1 MSPELSES
9 LARLDA
15 LIAAAVGSARA
26 SYGSPDPYRGLYIT
40 EEQVDE
46 DLAAAPGEPRL
57 TVPGVAGEALPRS
70 VVERFG
76 LSPFEADVVLIAL
89 APEIDLRYERLFAY
103 LNDDATR
110 KRPTVDLAL
119 TLLCKTRAARLAQRG
134 VFAAGAP
141 LLRHGLIR
149 LGEESALLARSVRLD
164 ECVSR
169 HILGDRTLDEEL
181 ARAARAVEAPAIGLD
196 LVAIAAA
203 DRAVVSAWLSDAAS
217 ETRQDPRP
225 LLLAGPRAS
234 GKRQAAEALAAYL
247 GCTLLVARHDRTP
260 TMAARL
266 RLQAA
271 LSRAVLYVE
280 APSEEELEALLAPS
294 PARVVIGV
302 DRGAAIRGLPQARL
316 EAPPLEARR
325 ARWRERLAEQGVVV
339 ATAAID
345 RVAARF
351 EIGIHQIDGAVE
363 AMARRVPGTAPAPMD
378 ARELLAAARAQCA
391 PAPALAEE
399 IVPRRGWSDIV
410 LAPGALEQLR
420 ALCSRVEHREQVL
433 GAWGFGA
440 KLANGL
446 GTNALFAGPSGT
458 GKTLAAE
465 IIAAELGV
473 PLFKVNLA
481 NVVSKY
487 IGETEKNL
495 QAIFE
500 AAEESHAAL
509 FFDEADS
516 LFGKRSAVRDSHDR
530 YANLEISYLLQKM
543 ESYRGLAILATNLLQ
558 NLDEAFVRRLA
569 FTIHFPLPGEKE
581 RERIWRN
588 IWPSAAPLGGDVDA
602 ASLAAAHKLSGGAI
616 RNAALAAAFLAQPEG
631 RIGRQH
637 VEQAVMRE
645 YQKLGKR
652 GNGVH
657 VGGP

>member
-1 MSPELSES
+1 MSPELAES
-9 LARLDA
+9 LERLDA
-15 LIAAAVGSARA
+15 LIAAAVTAARA
-26 SYGSPDPYRGLYIT
+26 AYGSPDPYRGLYIT
-40 EEQVDE
+40 DEQVNE

-57 TVPGVAGEALPRS
+57 AVPGLAGDAMPRTL
-70 VVERFG
+70 VERFG
-76 LSPFEADVVLIAL
+76 LSPFEADVALIAL

-110 KRPTVDLAL
+110 KRPTVDLVL
-119 TLLCKTRAARLAQRG
+119 TLLCGTREARLAQRS

-141 LLRHGLIR
+141 LLRHGLVR
-149 LGEESALLARSVRLD
+149 LGEESALLARGVRLD
-164 ECVSR
+164 ECVTR
-169 HILGDRTLDEEL
+169 HVLDDRSLDEEL
-181 ARAARAVEAPAIGLD
+181 LRAGRLVEAPAMGLD
-196 LVAIAAA
+196 LVTIAAP
-203 DRAVVSAWLSDAAS
+203 DRAVVSAWIAGAAGG
-217 ETRQDPRP
+217 TQDQRP
-225 LLLAGPRAS
+225 LLLVGPRAS
-234 GKRQAAEALAAYL
+234 GKRQAAEAFAA
-247 GCTLLVARHDRTP
+247 GMGSALLVARHDRTP

-271 LSRAVLYVE
+271 LSGAVLYVE
-280 APSEEELEALLAPS
+280 APSEDELEVLTAPG
-294 PARVVIGV
+294 PARVVLGL
-302 DRGAAIRGLPQARL
+302 DRGTGIRGLPQARL
-316 EAPPLEARR
+316 EAPPLEVRR
-325 ARWRERLAEQGVVV
+325 ARWREQVADHGLVVGVP
-339 ATAAID
+339 AID

-363 AMARRVPGTAPAPMD
+363 ALARRAHSGESAPVE
-378 ARELLAAARAQCA
+378 ARDLLAAARSQCA

-399 IVPRRGWSDIV
+399 IVPRRGWNDIV
-410 LAPGALEQLR
+410 LAPGALQQLH
-420 ALCSRVEHREQVL
+420 ALCARVEHREQVL
-433 GAWGFGA
+433 GAWGFGE

-465 IIAAELGV
+465 IIAADLGV

-495 QAIFE
+495 QLIFE

-530 YANLEISYLLQKM
+530 YANLEISYLLQRM
-543 ESYRGLAILATNLLQ
+543 ETYRGLAILATNLMQ

-569 FTIHFPLPGEKE
+569 FTIHFPLPGERE

-588 IWPSAAPLGGDVDA
+588 IWPSAAPLSGDVDA

-631 RIGRQH
+631 CIGRQH

>member
-1 MSPELSES
+1 VSPELAES
-9 LARLDA
+9 LDRLDA
-15 LIAAAVGSARA
+15 LIAAAVTAARA
-26 SYGSPDPYRGLYIT
+26 AYGSPDPYRGLYIT
-40 EEQVDE
+40 DEQVNE

-57 TVPGVAGEALPRS
+57 AVPGVAGDALPRS

-110 KRPTVDLAL
+110 KRPIVDLVL
-119 TLLCKTRAARLAQRG
+119 TLLCGTRAARLAQRSI
-134 VFAAGAP
+134 FAAGAP

-164 ECVSR
+164 ECVTR
-169 HILGDRTLDEEL
+169 HILGDRSLDDEL
-181 ARAARAVEAPAIGLD
+181 ARAGRLVDAPAIGLD
-196 LVAIAAA
+196 LVAIAAP
-203 DRAVVSAWLSDAAS
+203 DRAVVSAWLASAAM
-217 ETRQDPRP
+217 ETRHDSRP
-225 LLLAGPRAS
+225 LLLVGPRAS
-234 GKRQAAEALAAYL
+234 GKRQAAEAIAAYL
-247 GCTLLVARHDRTP
+247 GAALLVARHDRAP

-280 APSEEELEALLAPS
+280 APSEDELEVLTAPG
-294 PARVVIGV
+294 PARIVLGL
-302 DRGAAIRGLPQARL
+302 DRGAGIRGLAQARL
-316 EAPPLEARR
+316 EAPPLEVRR
-325 ARWRERLAEQGVVV
+325 ARWREQLADHGL
-339 ATAAID
+339 AIGAAAIE

-363 AMARRVPGTAPAPMD
+363 ALARRAHAGESAPVEAG
-378 ARELLAAARAQCA
+378 ELLGAARSQCA

-399 IVPRRGWSDIV
+399 IVPRRGWTDIV
-410 LAPGALEQLR
+410 LAPGALQQLR
-420 ALCSRVEHREQVL
+420 ALCARVEHREQVL

-481 NVVSKY
+481 NLVSKY

-495 QAIFE
+495 QIIFE

-530 YANLEISYLLQKM
+530 YANLEISYLLQRM
-543 ESYRGLAILATNLLQ
+543 ETYRGLAILATNLLQ

-588 IWPSAAPLGGDVDA
+588 IWPSAAPLSGDVDA

-616 RNAALAAAFLAQPEG
+616 RNAALAAAFLAQAEG

-637 VEQAVMRE
+637 VELAVMRE

-652 GNGVH
+652 SNGVH
-657 VGGP
+657 VEAP

>member
-1 MSPELSES
+1 MSPELAES
-9 LARLDA
+9 LERLDA
-15 LIAAAVGSARA
+15 LIAAAVTAARA
-26 SYGSPDPYRGLYIT
+26 TYGSPDPYRGLYIT
-40 EEQVDE
+40 DEQVDE
-46 DLAAAPGEPRL
+46 DLAAAPGESRL
-57 TVPGVAGEALPRS
+57 AVPVVAGSALPRS
-70 VVERFG
+70 LVERFG

-110 KRPTVDLAL
+110 KRPTIDLLL
-119 TLLCKTRAARLAQRG
+119 TLLGGTRATRLAQRG
-134 VFAAGAP
+134 VFAAGAA

-149 LGEESALLARSVRLD
+149 LGDESALLARSVRLD
-164 ECVSR
+164 ECVTR
-169 HILGDRTLDEEL
+169 HILGDGGLDNEL
-181 ARAARAVEAPAIGLD
+181 MRGGRVVEAPAIGLD
-196 LVAIAAA
+196 LVATAAP
-203 DRAVVSAWLSDAAS
+203 DRRVVSAWLAGAAQ
-217 ETRQDPRP
+217 EARHDGRP
-225 LLLAGPRAS
+225 LVLVGPRAS
-234 GKRQAAEALAAYL
+234 GKRQAAEAFAAYL
-247 GCTLLVARHDRTP
+247 GAALLVARPERTP
-260 TMAARL
+260 AMAARL
-266 RLQAA
+266 RLEAA
-271 LSRAVLYVE
+271 LSRALLYVE
-280 APSEEELEALLAPS
+280 APSEEELEVLTAPG
-294 PARVVIGV
+294 PARVVLGT
-302 DRGAAIRGLPQARL
+302 DRGGAIRGLPQARL
-316 EAPPLEARR
+316 EAPPLEVRR
-325 ARWRERLAEQGVVV
+325 ARWRDQLREHGQVVDV
-339 ATAAID
+339 PAID

-363 AMARRVPGTAPAPMD
+363 ALARRPPGGGSLPVE
-378 ARELLAAARAQCA
+378 ARELLAAARSQCA

-399 IVPRRGWSDIV
+399 IVPRRGWNDIV
-410 LAPGALEQLR
+410 LAPGALQQLR
-420 ALCSRVEHREQVL
+420 ALCARVEHREQIL

-465 IIAAELGV
+465 IIAADLGV

-530 YANLEISYLLQKM
+530 YANLEISYLLQRM

-588 IWPSAAPLGGDVDA
+588 IWPSAAPLCGDVDA

-616 RNAALAAAFLAQPEG
+616 RNAALAAAFLAHAEG

-637 VEQAVMRE
+637 VEQAVQRE

-652 GNGVH
+652 AAGAQ